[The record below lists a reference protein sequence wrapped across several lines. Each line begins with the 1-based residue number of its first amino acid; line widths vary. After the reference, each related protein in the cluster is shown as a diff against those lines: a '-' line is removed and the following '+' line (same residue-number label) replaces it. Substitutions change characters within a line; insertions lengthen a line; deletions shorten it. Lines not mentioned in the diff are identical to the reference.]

1 MNNLEPWT
9 ISDYLSA
16 LWSYKGRFLFV
27 VFLAIGAGVAFIVYM
42 PKSYE
47 SEAKLFV
54 RVGRENATLDP
65 TVIKGGQIALNGSS
79 SRELEMNT
87 IVEHLRSRGI
97 LEKAFDQIFPRSLA
111 VSPED
116 RERAYVKF
124 KKDINITSPRQST
137 IISVNARGKTPEEAQ
152 LIATTILNLY
162 LDEHMRV
169 SRPLGSLEFLTEQTQ
184 QMRDEYHRALADLR
198 DAKNH
203 GGMASIEG
211 RRAALENQISTV
223 EAQLHQVS
231 ADHAAA
237 LARLKSKRDAIS
249 NLPKPLLK
257 QLVGGQ
263 PNDGLAQMRD
273 RLFQLQVEQEELRSK
288 FSDSHPNVK
297 AVNKQVE
304 ELTDILS
311 SEDPEREQIIATLCT
326 DDEAR
331 QAALDAQ
338 EQSLRMKLN
347 DLQKS
352 RSKLNED
359 EIQVTQ
365 AELKVRQLE
374 TKYMTYAANSEDA
387 RIDQELR
394 DDKISNL
401 SVIQAASLSPLAV
414 FPQKATT
421 LLIAGFAGVML
432 GLFTVLLSEQLRRM
446 RLYKEYEAAQ
456 AEHEHEHDHLG
467 ISQTPDYSK
476 QLAVAR
482 ASTTLYSKTV

>member
-1 MNNLEPWT
+1 MSTPESWT
-9 ISDYLSA
+9 LIDYFSA
-16 LWSYKGRFLFV
+16 LWRYKWRALTICLV
-27 VFLAIGAGVAFIVYM
+27 AIGAGVAFILYM

-65 TVIKGGQIALNGSS
+65 TVIKGGQIALNTNS

-97 LEKAFDQIFPRSLA
+97 LEKAFDQIFPRSA
-111 VSPED
+111 SVSPED
-116 RERAYVKF
+116 RERAYLKF
-124 KKDINITSPRQST
+124 KKDLNITSPRQST
-137 IISVNARGKTPEEAQ
+137 IISVTARGTTPEEAQ
-152 LIATTILNLY
+152 LMVTTILNLY

-169 SRPLGSLEFLTEQTQ
+169 SRPMGSLEFLTEQSQ
-184 QMRDEYHRALADLR
+184 QMRSEYQRALAELR
-198 DAKNH
+198 DAKNQ
-203 GGMASIEG
+203 GGMASIDG
-211 RRAALENQISTV
+211 RRTALESQISTV

-237 LARLKSKRDAIS
+237 LARLKTKRDAIA

-311 SEDPEREQIIATLCT
+311 SEDPEREQIIVTLCT

-331 QAALDAQ
+331 QAAFDAQ

-352 RSKLNED
+352 RNKLNED
-359 EIQVTQ
+359 VILVTQ

-401 SVIQAASLSPLAV
+401 SVIQPASLAPLAV

-421 LLIAGFAGVML
+421 LLIAGFVGGFL
-432 GLFTVLLSEQLRRM
+432 GLFTVLLSEQLRRV
-446 RLYKEYEAAQ
+446 RLYNEYEAAQ
-456 AEHEHEHDHLG
+456 AELDPQHIGLAQSPE
-467 ISQTPDYSK
+467 YSK

-482 ASTTLYSKTV
+482 GSTLYSKSV